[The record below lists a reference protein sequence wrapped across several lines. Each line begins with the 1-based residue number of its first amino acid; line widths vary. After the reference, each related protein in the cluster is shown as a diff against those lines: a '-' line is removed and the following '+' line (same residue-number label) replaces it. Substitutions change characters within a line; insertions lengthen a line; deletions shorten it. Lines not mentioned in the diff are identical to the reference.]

1 MSESK
6 AQWPPR
12 VGDHVQIVATGSSGM
27 VVESSETHR
36 FLVAIYSHELR
47 TVTTAPC
54 RSYTLRELGPESVP
68 PAVVKAVPPAPQ
80 RRARRLPAAG

>member
-1 MSESK
+1 MSETK

-12 VGDHVQIVATGSSGM
+12 VGDHVQIVATGAPGM
-27 VVESSETHR
+27 VVDSSQTNR
-36 FLVAIYSHELR
+36 FLVAIYSHEMR

-54 RSYTLRELGPESVP
+54 RSYTLSELAPDSVP
-68 PAVVKAVPPAPQ
+68 PAVVTPGPPAPQ

>member
-6 AQWPPR
+6 AQWLPR

-27 VVESSETHR
+27 VVESNATHQ

-47 TVTTAPC
+47 TVTTAP
-54 RSYTLRELGPESVP
+54 RRTYSLRDLGPESVP
-68 PAVVKAVPPAPQ
+68 PAVVTPELPASR
-80 RRARRLPAAG
+80 RRAKPLPAAD